1 MKPFDNNT
9 NSEQIGGLTVENGL
23 SEIAL
28 YGQTS
33 IRRDKTGLAQA
44 IALHKLLTDIV
55 HQLASEPLPDT
66 LPEQEAQA
74 VDNPF
79 V

>member
-44 IALHKLLTDIV
+44 IALH
-55 HQLASEPLPDT
+55 
-66 LPEQEAQA
+66 
-74 VDNPF
+74 
-79 V
+79 